1 MVVDAHQKIL
11 TANRLLAT
19 PLLHSGIADFS
30 RQRPRVES
38 AAEAFCKIITIFLTD
53 KIFRW

>member
-38 AAEAFCKIITIFLTD
+38 AAEAFCKIITIFLT
-53 KIFRW
+53 